1 MGNFLR
7 QYLHHPLDR
16 AALSVLAV
24 LCVLMALL
32 LGGGDHSRPRV
43 QHFSWQERVVG
54 VQDKAFLLTFNRP
67 MATRTVEQHLRITPE
82 LPGKVSW
89 AGRRLAYT
97 LVEPIPYGREY
108 GIQLTEAKDKYGGG
122 EVIEPFQGRFQT
134 RDQGFIY
141 VGTQG
146 EETGRLVLHNF
157 TQGTHRVLTPAD
169 LLVVD
174 AQVLPQ
180 GDRVVMSAQRRGD
193 AALGTELYTVTTG
206 LQYATPQGT
215 PPQREAG
222 QVATLLPSEG
232 FQNLKFDLAPAGD
245 KVVVARA
252 SLQNSAQSGLWQV
265 ELGGGRRALNLALS
279 GDFRVT
285 PDGQNLVMAQGEGL
299 ALLPLQPQAEPLDF
313 LPKFGQL
320 LDFDRLGTR
329 ALMVKFNSDFT
340 RSLFLVGGGGE
351 QELLRLRGSILSA
364 HFDPRRPWVYV
375 IATEAGEATNYQ
387 ELPYLA
393 AIALPTKQVL
403 PLVQFEE
410 LAPPQM
416 ALAPDGRD
424 LLLEVN
430 GHLWRF
436 PLGANPIAQLP
447 EDLGLWGR
455 QPRWLP

>member
-1 MGNFLR
+1 VR
-7 QYLHHPLDR
+7 QRRLGQPLDR
-16 AALSVLAV
+16 AAWLVLAI
-24 LCVLMALL
+24 LGILIALL

-43 QHFSWQERVVG
+43 QQFSWQERVVG
-54 VQDKAFLLTFNRP
+54 AQDQAFLLTFNRP
-67 MATRTVEQHLRITPE
+67 MDTRTVEQHLRITPG

-97 LVEPIPYGREY
+97 LLEPIPYGREY
-108 GIQLTEAKDKYGGG
+108 QVELTEAKDKYGRG
-122 EVIEPFQGRFQT
+122 ERIEPFQGRFAT

-157 TQGTHRVLTPAD
+157 TQGTHQVLTPAD
-169 LLVVD
+169 LIVLD
-174 AQVLPQ
+174 AQPLPQ
-180 GDRVVMSAQRRGD
+180 ADRVVFSAQRRD
-193 AALGTELYTVTTG
+193 DPLAGTELYTVTTG
-206 LQYATPQGT
+206 LQYATPNGT
-215 PPQREAG
+215 PPRQAAG
-222 QVATLLPSEG
+222 RVETLLASEG
-232 FQNLKFDLAPAGD
+232 FQNLKFDLAPSGD
-245 KVVVARA
+245 KLVVARA
-252 SLQNSAQSGLWQV
+252 SLHNSAQSGLWQV
-265 ELGGGRRALNLALS
+265 ELGGRRQALHLALG

-299 ALLPLQPQAEPLDF
+299 ALLPLQPEAKPLDF

-340 RSLFLVGGGGE
+340 RSLFLVGGAGE
-351 QELLRLRGSILSA
+351 QELLRLRGSLLSA
-364 HFDPRRPWVYV
+364 SFDPRRPWVYV
-375 IATEAGEATNYQ
+375 IATEAGEANNYQ

-403 PLVQFEE
+403 PLVQFDDP
-410 LAPPQM
+410 AVPQM
-416 ALAPDGRD
+416 ALAPDGRN

-436 PLGANPIAQLP
+436 PLGANPIAQVP

>member
-1 MGNFLR
+1 MRHRL
-7 QYLHHPLDR
+7 LKEPLDR
-16 AALSVLAV
+16 VALSVLGI
-24 LCVLMALL
+24 LCVVTALL

-43 QHFSWQERVVG
+43 QGFTWQERVVG
-54 VQDKAFLLTFNRP
+54 AQDKAFLLTFNRP
-67 MATRTVEQHLRITPE
+67 MDTRTVEQHLRITPG

-97 LVEPIPYGREY
+97 LLEPIPYGREY
-108 GIQLTEAKDKYGGG
+108 EVKLTSAQDKYGRG
-122 EVIEPFQGRFQT
+122 EGIEPFVGRFYT
-134 RDQGFIY
+134 RDQGFVY

-146 EETGRLVLHNF
+146 EEAGRLVLHNF
-157 TQGTHRVLTPAD
+157 TQGTHRVLTPAN

-174 AQVLPQ
+174 AQPLPQ
-180 GDRVVMSAQRRGD
+180 GDRVVFSAQQESD
-193 AALGTELYTVTTG
+193 PALGTQIYTVTTG
-206 LQYATPQGT
+206 LQYATPTGT
-215 PPQREAG
+215 PPARDAG
-222 QVATLLPSEG
+222 QVATVLASEG

-252 SLQNSAQSGLWQV
+252 SLHNSAQSGLWQV
-265 ELGGGRRALNLALS
+265 DLGGGRRALDLALS

-299 ALLPLQPQAEPLDF
+299 ALLPLQPQAQPLDF

-320 LDFDRLGTR
+320 LDFDRPGTR

-364 HFDPRRPWVYV
+364 SFDPRRPWVYV

-393 AIALPTKQVL
+393 AIALPTKQIL

-410 LAPPQM
+410 PAPPQM